1 MVKSDHFNFF
11 AIFKMAADA
20 ILNYAKACKVPVRDS
35 LDLDSRHI
43 KLPFHKFS
51 AIYIFFPFDNLKKS
65 NDLGLLIKMTRKKTR
80 IREEGKKT
88 STGFMGRAR
97 KYFLANLNFRS

>member
-51 AIYIFFPFDNLKKS
+51 AIHIFFPFDNLKRS
-65 NDLGLLIKMTRKKTR
+65 NDLGLILKNSMHIKQ
-80 IREEGKKT
+80 EQ
-88 STGFMGRAR
+88 
-97 KYFLANLNFRS
+97 

>member
-20 ILNYAKACKVPVRDS
+20 ILNYAKAYKVPVRDS

-65 NDLGLLIKMTRKKTR
+65 NDLGLRGQVFYILVHGIPGFISNVYLGNTR
-80 IREEGKKT
+80 
-88 STGFMGRAR
+88 M
-97 KYFLANLNFRS
+97 

>member
-1 MVKSDHFNFF
+1 
-11 AIFKMAADA
+11 MAADA

-51 AIYIFFPFDNLKKS
+51 AIHIFFPFDNLKKS
-65 NDLGLLIKMTRKKTR
+65 NDLGLLCN
-80 IREEGKKT
+80 
-88 STGFMGRAR
+88 
-97 KYFLANLNFRS
+97 NLLSNKIEFGENQ